1 MTPIDFTKMQGAGN
15 DFVVIED
22 CDEQLQ
28 LSAQQLQF
36 LADRRCG
43 IGSDGI
49 LLLRKDA
56 DFAYRMVF
64 FNPDGGRAEMC
75 ANGARCIARFAVER
89 GLAPES
95 HTFLTDAGVLSA
107 NVEGERVQLI
117 MPLPSSVQL
126 HHTLSYDDRSPVPV
140 HLANTGVPH
149 AVYFVADVSAVDLAD
164 IGPAIRYHQDFSP
177 TGTNANV
184 AAAADG
190 ELRIRTWERG
200 VEAETLACGTGVTAA
215 AWLARE
221 LGLVHFPLR
230 VHTQGGDVIT
240 IAEDH
245 GQVIHTGPAEIAFRG
260 QISL

>member
-75 ANGARCIARFAVER
+75 ANGAK
-89 GLAPES
+89 
-95 HTFLTDAGVLSA
+95 TD
-107 NVEGERVQLI
+107 
-117 MPLPSSVQL
+117 
-126 HHTLSYDDRSPVPV
+126 T
-140 HLANTGVPH
+140 
-149 AVYFVADVSAVDLAD
+149 
-164 IGPAIRYHQDFSP
+164 
-177 TGTNANV
+177 
-184 AAAADG
+184 
-190 ELRIRTWERG
+190 
-200 VEAETLACGTGVTAA
+200 VT
-215 AWLARE
+215 
-221 LGLVHFPLR
+221 
-230 VHTQGGDVIT
+230 
-240 IAEDH
+240 
-245 GQVIHTGPAEIAFRG
+245 
-260 QISL
+260 